1 MLNELESMYKKNKF
15 IGEGDNWDNNFFAG
29 TKIVLSGKIFVLGG

>member
-1 MLNELESMYKKNKF
+1 MLNELESMYMKKV

-29 TKIVLSGKIFVLGG
+29 TKIVLSGKIFAYA